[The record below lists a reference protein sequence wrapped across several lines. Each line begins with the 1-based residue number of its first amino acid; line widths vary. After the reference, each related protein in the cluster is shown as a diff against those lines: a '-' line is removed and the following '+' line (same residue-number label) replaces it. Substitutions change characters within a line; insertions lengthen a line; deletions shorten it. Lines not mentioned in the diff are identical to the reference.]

1 MGELRSTFV
10 EAGARSAEDV
20 AADVVA
26 FLDEATRS
34 LDVAIYDFEARE
46 GPTVRIADALEAAL
60 ARGVAVRVV
69 FNLEPSDNP
78 ADPRPMQGSPAAID
92 GLEVPTRGI
101 DGRAGL
107 MHHKYIVRD
116 AQTVWTGSMNWTPD
130 SLGVQENVLVTIDSP
145 EVASAFLAN
154 FERLWT
160 RGRIDRS
167 GSVGD
172 VLELDHGVRVRPMF
186 SPFPPFLGHAVA
198 GRIVEAN
205 RRIRVLSPVL
215 TSGAVLGTLCEH
227 IARSRL
233 DVGGAYDLTQM
244 EDVQRQWELVPHNRW
259 KIEAWKTIAP
269 YLAGKV
275 STRYRPDAVHDY
287 MHAKAVVVDD
297 EVITG
302 SFNFSKHGEG
312 NAENVLFVVSEYHAV
327 RFAEFADRVAARYVV
342 AST

>member
-1 MGELRSTFV
+1 
-10 EAGARSAEDV
+10 
-20 AADVVA
+20 
-26 FLDEATRS
+26 
-34 LDVAIYDFEARE
+34 
-46 GPTVRIADALEAAL
+46 
-60 ARGVAVRVV
+60 
-69 FNLEPSDNP
+69 
-78 ADPRPMQGSPAAID
+78 
-92 GLEVPTRGI
+92 
-101 DGRAGL
+101 
-107 MHHKYIVRD
+107 
-116 AQTVWTGSMNWTPD
+116 
-130 SLGVQENVLVTIDSP
+130 
-145 EVASAFLAN
+145 
-154 FERLWT
+154 
-160 RGRIDRS
+160 
-167 GSVGD
+167 
-172 VLELDHGVRVRPMF
+172 
-186 SPFPPFLGHAVA
+186 
-198 GRIVEAN
+198 
-205 RRIRVLSPVL
+205 VL